1 MVLEDSK
8 WRKKIQSISNKR
20 KELTTFVPI
29 ESGGLESGDL
39 ESGSLESGGGR
50 RFKVEEEVSKW
61 G

>member
-1 MVLEDSK
+1 M
-8 WRKKIQSISNKR
+8 
-20 KELTTFVPI
+20 ELTTFVPI

-39 ESGSLESGGGR
+39 ESGILESGGGR

>member
-1 MVLEDSK
+1 M
-8 WRKKIQSISNKR
+8 
-20 KELTTFVPI
+20 ELTTFVPI

-50 RFKVEEEVSKW
+50 RFEVEEEDSKL